1 MADKFQLKA
10 LITGVDKLSP
20 TLKGAAKNVAG
31 FRKQLSKSGLG
42 NIGFTDVVQGG
53 AFAAPFIAG
62 ARAAMEFETSMAD
75 VKKVVDFETPEQF
88 RQMSKDVLDLSE
100 KMPVAASGIAAIVA
114 AGGQAGF
121 ARGELKQFAEDAVKM
136 GIAFDQTADQS
147 GDMMAKWR
155 TSFKLTQPEVVA
167 LADKINYLSNTGPSS
182 AAQIADIVTRI
193 GPLGAIAGL
202 ASGQIAAMGAT
213 LAGVGVPSEVAA
225 TGMKNFMLALTKGG
239 SATKQQAQAFKSL
252 RLDVKDLAKSM
263 QKDAQGT
270 IEDVLARI
278 AKVDPSKQAGLLTEL
293 FGTESVSAIA
303 PLLTNLDLLK
313 KSFRDVAEGSGFAGS
328 MEKEYAARAA
338 TTANA
343 MQLLQ
348 NRVTRLGVEVG
359 NALLP
364 PFNDLMVQIGPLV
377 SRVSALAAEHPQL
390 IRGVLAAG
398 VAFGVMRV
406 AVTAA
411 MWAMKLFSA
420 VTAMSP
426 VGIIVRV
433 IALAAGLLIANWKT
447 VAPFFEKLWERVRR
461 PAMVFWEWIKLAWQ
475 FTPMAWVVK
484 NWEPLTGL
492 FSAIWNVL
500 YAVSTPVMKFLGDL
514 FDWSPLGMIINNWEP
529 IVGFFKKMWDRIR
542 PILEPMMKLL
552 GIEVGDKG
560 LVQTATD
567 KANAF
572 AEEQTRRNA
581 GIGGGTGALVRADA
595 AKVAKDQQAINNQ
608 AFGTDKDQLLR
619 APSQVPTSVRTD
631 AAKVAQDQPSVMAQ
645 AFGIDKGK
653 LMRAPEQVPPLVR
666 ADAAQIAKDKSV
678 VSPPAPAADNSQL
691 LRAPAQLP
699 PAGSLIQ
706 QTAAATGQKING
718 ELNINI
724 NGAPPGTTVEQP
736 KTDQSGLK
744 IKPNVGTRTVGVMKG

>member
-20 TLKGAAKNVAG
+20 TLKGVQKNVAG
-31 FRKQLSKSGLG
+31 FRKQLGKSGLG
-42 NIGFTDVVQGG
+42 NIGFQDVLQGG

-75 VKKVVDFETPEQF
+75 VKKVVDFDTPEQF
-88 RQMSKDVLDLSE
+88 KQMGKDVLDMSE

-239 SATKQQAQAFKSL
+239 SATKQQAKAFKSL

-303 PLLTNLDLLK
+303 PLLTNLELLK
-313 KSFRDVAEGSGFAGS
+313 KSFRDVAAGSGFAGS
-328 MEKEYAARAA
+328 MEKEYAARSA

-364 PFNDLMVQIGPLV
+364 PFNELMTEFGPLV
-377 SRVSALAAEHPQL
+377 SQVSALAAEHPQL
-390 IRGVLAAG
+390 IKGVLGAG
-398 VAFGVMRV
+398 LAFGVMRV

-426 VGIIVRV
+426 IGIIVRV

-447 VAPFFEKLWERVRR
+447 VAPYFEKLWERVRR
-461 PAMVFWEWIKLAWQ
+461 PAMAFWEWVKKAWQ
-475 FTPMAWVVK
+475 FTPMAWVIK

-492 FSAIWNVL
+492 FTAIWDVL
-500 YAVSTPVMKFLGDL
+500 YAVSTPVMKFLGEL

-529 IVGFFKKMWDRIR
+529 IVGMFQKIWDRIR
-542 PILEPMMKLL
+542 PILEPMMKML
-552 GIEVGDKG
+552 GIDAEGGGIIK
-560 LVQTATD
+560 TATD

-581 GIGGGTGALVRADA
+581 GVGGGTGALIRA
-595 AKVAKDQQAINNQ
+595 
-608 AFGTDKDQLLR
+608 
-619 APSQVPTSVRTD
+619 D
-631 AAKVAQDQPSVMAQ
+631 AAKVAQDQQAVNNQ
-645 AFGIDKGK
+645 AFGVDKNK
-653 LMRAPEQVPPLVR
+653 LLRAPGQAPSLQSQQ
-666 ADAAQIAKDKSV
+666 AQS
-678 VSPPAPAADNSQL
+678 ADNSQL

-699 PAGSLIQ
+699 PSGSLVQ
-706 QTAAATGQKING
+706 QTTAASGQKING

-724 NGAPPGTTVEQP
+724 NGAPPGTTIEQP